1 MYKLRFH
8 PQVDKELEQLP
19 LEVRRI
25 IKNVHLPAIST
36 DPYKAGERLSG
47 LLKGFWKRSFRQ
59 SRVDYRIAYEID
71 EKEKTVYI
79 LMVRKREK
87 FYERLERRVK

>member
-1 MYKLRFH
+1 MYELRFH

-36 DPYKAGERLSG
+36 EPHKAGG
-47 LLKGFWKRSFRQ
+47 KAFG
-59 SRVDYRIAYEID
+59 AA
-71 EKEKTVYI
+71 
-79 LMVRKREK
+79 
-87 FYERLERRVK
+87 